1 MKLKVKGLLWNETK
15 LCGKFLAP
23 TWLLQI
29 KQVGSRTHESSDSL
43 GPFWDQQYDR
53 NLSLCW
59 NEPTFQLRPWYQSKL
74 GWIAFPYSSSCGS
87 SIVLVIFRVFNDHS
101 FWRYFSENH
110 SWQNFE
116 TYVAIWLII
125 GNSECNW
132 CSIGKACSL
141 LFIIIMFPRKEDL
154 KRFKLVCEN
163 CNLSKWLHRLLE
175 KPLADFQEEFN
186 NQNWLQ

>member
-1 MKLKVKGLLWNETK
+1 MLLNETK
-15 LCGKFLAP
+15 LCGKFLEL

-43 GPFWDQQYDR
+43 GPFWDQQYER
-53 NLSLCW
+53 KLSLCW
-59 NEPTFQLRPWYQSKL
+59 NKPSFQLRPWYQSKL
-74 GWIAFPYSSSCGS
+74 GRITFPYSSSCGS

-175 KPLADFQEEFN
+175 KPLAESEKEFY
-186 NQNWLQ
+186 NQYWLQ